1 MIENLQNLLRAGD
14 ELKAFGG
21 ILSGSMSYIFGKLD
35 EGMSFADAT
44 RIARENGFTEPDPRD
59 DLSGMDVAR
68 KLLILAREAG
78 MQLDLSDIEVE
89 ASLPPNFDD
98 SGDNETFMARL
109 PEANAYF
116 EQRVSE
122 AAAEGKVLRYVGEIE
137 NGHCKV
143 AIKAVDGDD
152 PLFKV
157 KDGENAL
164 AFYTQYYQ
172 PIPLVLRGYGAG
184 ADVTAAGVFA
194 DLLRTHNWKQEI

>member
-1 MIENLQNLLRAGD
+1 MCLFQVVL
-14 ELKAFGG
+14 
-21 ILSGSMSYIFGKLD
+21 M
-35 EGMSFADAT
+35 
-44 RIARENGFTEPDPRD
+44 
-59 DLSGMDVAR
+59 VAV
-68 KLLILAREAG
+68 I
-78 MQLDLSDIEVE
+78 
-89 ASLPPNFDD
+89 
-98 SGDNETFMARL
+98 
-109 PEANAYF
+109 
-116 EQRVSE
+116 
-122 AAAEGKVLRYVGEIE
+122 VGEIE